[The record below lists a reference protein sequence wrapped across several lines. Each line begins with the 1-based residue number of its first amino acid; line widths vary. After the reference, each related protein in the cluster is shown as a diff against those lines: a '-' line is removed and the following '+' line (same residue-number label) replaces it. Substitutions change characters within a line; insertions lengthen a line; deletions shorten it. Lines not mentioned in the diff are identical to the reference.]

1 MLLCYAVAHAYSS
14 DGELFRPNYLSILLT
29 LSVAIDLLLALFARL
44 DNLSVN
50 SSPMK
55 ITKLTTYV
63 VPPRWLFLKIETDEG
78 LFGWG
83 EPVVEGRAHSVAT
96 AVDELSDYLI
106 GQDPLQIEKHWQA
119 MYRGSF
125 YRGGPILMS
134 AIAGVDQALWDIK
147 GKYHDAPIHQLLGGQ
162 VRDRIKVYAWVGGD
176 RPADIVQSAQQA
188 ITDGFSATKMNL
200 TEELQVVD
208 HLSKI
213 DAAVERIASLRDAVG
228 NKLDI
233 AVDFHGRV
241 HAPMAKVL
249 IKAIEPYNPLF
260 IEEPVLS
267 EQLETMAQLRRN
279 THIPIATGER
289 LYSRF
294 DYKNLFT
301 LGAADIIQP
310 DLSHAGGITECK
322 KIAAMAESWDLAL
335 APHCPLGPIALA
347 ACLQIDA
354 VSQNAFIQEQS
365 QGIHYNQSNDLTNY
379 LSDPSVLHFTDGYVD
394 IPQGPGLGIDINED
408 YVKERSQE
416 GHRWHNPLW
425 QHPDGSIAEW

>member
-1 MLLCYAVAHAYSS
+1 
-14 DGELFRPNYLSILLT
+14 
-29 LSVAIDLLLALFARL
+29 
-44 DNLSVN
+44 
-50 SSPMK
+50 MK
-55 ITKLTTYV
+55 ITKLTTYI
-63 VPPRWLFLKIETDEG
+63 VPPRWLFLKIDTDEG
-78 LFGWG
+78 FFGWG

-96 AVDELSDYLI
+96 AVDELADYLV

-119 MYRGSF
+119 MYRGAF

-147 GKYHDAPIHQLLGGQ
+147 GKFHNAPVHQLLGGQ
-162 VRDRIKVYAWVGGD
+162 VRNRIKVYAWVGGD
-176 RPADIVQSAQQA
+176 RPADIVQSAKQA
-188 ITDGFSATKMNL
+188 IADGFSATKMNL

-208 HLSKI
+208 HLHKI
-213 DAAVERIASLRDAVG
+213 DAAVERIASLREAVG

-233 AVDFHGRV
+233 AVDFHGCV
-241 HAPMAKVL
+241 HAPMAKLL
-249 IKAIEPYNPLF
+249 IKAIEPYSPLF

-267 EQLETMAQLRRN
+267 EQLETMAQLRRS

-294 DYKNLFT
+294 DYKQLFT

-347 ACLQIDA
+347 ACLQVDA

-379 LSDPSVLHFTDGYVD
+379 LHNPEVLHFTDGYVD
-394 IPQGPGLGIDINED
+394 IPQGPGLGVDINED
-408 YVKERSQE
+408 YVIERGKK

>member
-1 MLLCYAVAHAYSS
+1 
-14 DGELFRPNYLSILLT
+14 
-29 LSVAIDLLLALFARL
+29 
-44 DNLSVN
+44 
-50 SSPMK
+50 MK
-55 ITKLTTYV
+55 ITKLTTYL
-63 VPPRWLFLKIETDEG
+63 VPPRWLFLKIDTDEG
-78 LFGWG
+78 FFGWG

-96 AVDELSDYLI
+96 AVDELADYLL

-119 MYRGSF
+119 MYRGAF

-147 GKYHDAPIHQLLGGQ
+147 GKFHNAPVHQLLGGQ
-162 VRDRIKVYAWVGGD
+162 VRNRIKVYAWVGGD

-188 ITDGFSATKMNL
+188 IADGFSATKMNL

-208 HLSKI
+208 HLHKI
-213 DAAVERIASLRDAVG
+213 DAAVERIASLREAVG

-241 HAPMAKVL
+241 HAPMAKLL
-249 IKAIEPYNPLF
+249 IKAIEPYSPLF

-267 EQLETMAQLRRN
+267 EQLETMAQLRRS

-294 DYKNLFT
+294 DYKQLFT

-347 ACLQIDA
+347 ACLQVDA

-379 LSDPSVLHFTDGYVD
+379 LHNPEVLHFTDGYVD
-394 IPQGPGLGIDINED
+394 IPQGPGLGVDINED
-408 YVKERSQE
+408 YVIERGKEE
-416 GHRWHNPLW
+416 HRWHNPLW

>member
-1 MLLCYAVAHAYSS
+1 
-14 DGELFRPNYLSILLT
+14 
-29 LSVAIDLLLALFARL
+29 
-44 DNLSVN
+44 
-50 SSPMK
+50 MK
-55 ITKLTTYV
+55 ITRLTTYV

-78 LFGWG
+78 LIGWG
-83 EPVVEGRAHSVAT
+83 EPVVEGRAHTVAA
-96 AVDELSDYLI
+96 AVDELSDYLV
-106 GQDPLQIEKHWQA
+106 GKDPLQIEKHWQA
-119 MYRGSF
+119 MYRGAF

-147 GKYHDAPIHQLLGGQ
+147 GKYHDAPVHQLLGGQ

-176 RPADIVQSAQQA
+176 RPSDVVSSAQKA
-188 ITDGFSATKMNL
+188 ISEGFSATKMNL
-200 TEELQVVD
+200 TEELQVID

-213 DAAVERIASLRDAVG
+213 DEAVERIASLRSAVG
-228 NKLDI
+228 NTLDI

-267 EQLETMAQLRRN
+267 EQLETMAQLRRS

-310 DLSHAGGITECK
+310 DVSHAGGITECK
-322 KIAAMAESWDLAL
+322 KIAAMAETWDLAL

-365 QGIHYNQSNDLTNY
+365 QGIHYNQSNDLTDY
-379 LSDPSVLHFTDGYVD
+379 LSDPSVLHFSNGYVD
-394 IPQGPGLGIDINED
+394 IPQGPGLGIEINED
-408 YVKERSQE
+408 YVIERSKL

-425 QHPDGSIAEW
+425 QHSDGSVAEW

>member
-1 MLLCYAVAHAYSS
+1 
-14 DGELFRPNYLSILLT
+14 
-29 LSVAIDLLLALFARL
+29 
-44 DNLSVN
+44 
-50 SSPMK
+50 MK
-55 ITKLTTYV
+55 ITRLTTYA

-78 LFGWG
+78 LIGWG
-83 EPVVEGRAHSVAT
+83 EPVVEGRAHTVAT
-96 AVDELSDYLI
+96 AVNELSDYLV
-106 GQDPLQIEKHWQA
+106 GKDPLQIEKHWQA
-119 MYRGSF
+119 MYRGAF

-176 RPADIVQSAQQA
+176 RPADIVSSAQNA
-188 ITDGFSATKMNL
+188 VNEGFSATKTNR
-200 TEELQVVD
+200 TEELQVID

-213 DAAVERIASLRDAVG
+213 DDAVERIASLRGAVG

-310 DLSHAGGITECK
+310 DVSHAGGITECK

-365 QGIHYNQSNDLTNY
+365 QGIHYNQSNDLTDY
-379 LSDPSVLHFTDGYVD
+379 LSDPSVLHFSAGYVD
-394 IPQGPGLGIDINED
+394 IPQGPGLGIEINED
-408 YVKERSQE
+408 YVIERSKV

-425 QHPDGSIAEW
+425 QHADGSIAEW

>member
-1 MLLCYAVAHAYSS
+1 
-14 DGELFRPNYLSILLT
+14 
-29 LSVAIDLLLALFARL
+29 
-44 DNLSVN
+44 
-50 SSPMK
+50 MK
-55 ITKLTTYV
+55 ITKLTTYI
-63 VPPRWLFLKIETDEG
+63 VPPRWLFLKIDTDEG
-78 LFGWG
+78 FFGWG

-96 AVDELSDYLI
+96 AVDELADYLV

-119 MYRGSF
+119 MYRGAF

-147 GKYHDAPIHQLLGGQ
+147 GKFHNAPVHQLLGGQ
-162 VRDRIKVYAWVGGD
+162 VRNRIKVYAWVGGD

-188 ITDGFSATKMNL
+188 IADGFSATKMNL

-208 HLSKI
+208 HLHKI
-213 DAAVERIASLRDAVG
+213 DAAVERIASLREAVG

-241 HAPMAKVL
+241 HAPMAKLL
-249 IKAIEPYNPLF
+249 IKAIEPYSPLF

-267 EQLETMAQLRRN
+267 EQLETMAQLRRS

-294 DYKNLFT
+294 DYKQLFT

-347 ACLQIDA
+347 ACLQVDA

-379 LSDPSVLHFTDGYVD
+379 LRNPEVLHFTDGYVD
-394 IPQGPGLGIDINED
+394 IPQGSGLGVDVNED
-408 YVKERSQE
+408 YVIERSKE

>member
-1 MLLCYAVAHAYSS
+1 
-14 DGELFRPNYLSILLT
+14 
-29 LSVAIDLLLALFARL
+29 
-44 DNLSVN
+44 
-50 SSPMK
+50 MK
-55 ITKLTTYV
+55 ITRLTTYV

-78 LFGWG
+78 LIGWG
-83 EPVVEGRAHSVAT
+83 EPVVEGRAHTVAA
-96 AVDELSDYLI
+96 AVDELSDYLV
-106 GQDPLQIEKHWQA
+106 GKDPLQIEKHWQA
-119 MYRGSF
+119 MYRGAF

-176 RPADIVQSAQQA
+176 RPADVVSSAQKA
-188 ITDGFSATKMNL
+188 ISEGFSATKMNL
-200 TEELQVVD
+200 TEELQVID
-208 HLSKI
+208 RLSKI
-213 DAAVERIASLRDAVG
+213 DEAVERIASLRSAVG
-228 NKLDI
+228 NTLDI

-267 EQLETMAQLRRN
+267 EQLETMAQLRRS

-294 DYKNLFT
+294 DYKNLFA

-310 DLSHAGGITECK
+310 DVSHAGGITECK
-322 KIAAMAESWDLAL
+322 KIAAMAETWDLAL

-365 QGIHYNQSNDLTNY
+365 QGIHYNQSNDLTDY
-379 LSDPSVLHFTDGYVD
+379 LSDPSVMHFSNGYVD
-394 IPQGPGLGIDINED
+394 IPQGPGLGIEINED
-408 YVKERSQE
+408 YVIERSKL

-425 QHPDGSIAEW
+425 QHSDGSVAEW

>member
-1 MLLCYAVAHAYSS
+1 
-14 DGELFRPNYLSILLT
+14 
-29 LSVAIDLLLALFARL
+29 
-44 DNLSVN
+44 
-50 SSPMK
+50 MK
-55 ITKLTTYV
+55 ITRLTTYI

-78 LFGWG
+78 LIGWG
-83 EPVVEGRAHSVAT
+83 EPVLEGRAHTVAT
-96 AVDELSDYLI
+96 AVDELSDYLV
-106 GQDPLQIEKHWQA
+106 GEDPLQIEKHWQA
-119 MYRGSF
+119 MYRGAF

-147 GKYHDAPIHQLLGGQ
+147 GKYHDAPVHQLLGGQ

-176 RPADIVQSAQQA
+176 RPADIVASAQQA
-188 ITDGFSATKMNL
+188 IADGFSATKMNL

-213 DAAVERIASLRDAVG
+213 DDAVERIASLRSAVG

-267 EQLETMAQLRRN
+267 EHLETMAQLRRN

-294 DYKNLFT
+294 DYKNLFA

-365 QGIHYNQSNDLTNY
+365 QGIHYNQSNDLTDY
-379 LSDPSVLHFTDGYVD
+379 LSDPSVLHFSDGYVD

-408 YVKERSQE
+408 YVIERSKE
-416 GHRWHNPLW
+416 GHRWHNPIW
-425 QHPDGSIAEW
+425 QHPDNSVAEW

>member
-1 MLLCYAVAHAYSS
+1 
-14 DGELFRPNYLSILLT
+14 
-29 LSVAIDLLLALFARL
+29 
-44 DNLSVN
+44 
-50 SSPMK
+50 MK
-55 ITKLTTYV
+55 ITNLTTYL
-63 VPPRWLFLKIETDEG
+63 VPPRWLFLKVETDAG
-78 LFGWG
+78 LVGWG
-83 EPVVEGRAHSVAT
+83 EPVVEGRAHTVAT
-96 AVDELSDYLI
+96 AVSELSDYLV

-119 MYRGSF
+119 MYRGAF

-147 GKYHDAPIHQLLGGQ
+147 GKYHNAPVHQLLGGQ
-162 VRDRIKVYAWVGGD
+162 VRDKIQVYAWVGGD
-176 RPADIVQSAQQA
+176 RPADIVQSARAA
-188 ITDGFSATKMNL
+188 ISDGFRATKMNL

-213 DAAVERIASLRDAVG
+213 DAAVERIASLREAVG

-241 HAPMAKVL
+241 HGPMAKVL

-294 DYKNLFT
+294 DYKRLCT

-322 KIAAMAESWDLAL
+322 KIAAMAEAWDLAL

-347 ACLQIDA
+347 ACLQVDA

-365 QGIHYNQSNDLTNY
+365 QGIHYNQSNDLTDY
-379 LSDPSVLHFTDGYVD
+379 LRNPDTLHFSDGYVD
-394 IPQGPGLGIDINED
+394 IPQGPGLGVEINEE
-408 YVKERSQE
+408 YVIERSRE
-416 GHRWHNPLW
+416 GHHWHNPLW

>member
-1 MLLCYAVAHAYSS
+1 
-14 DGELFRPNYLSILLT
+14 
-29 LSVAIDLLLALFARL
+29 
-44 DNLSVN
+44 
-50 SSPMK
+50 MK
-55 ITKLTTYV
+55 ITRLTTYI

-78 LFGWG
+78 LIGWG
-83 EPVVEGRAHSVAT
+83 EPVLEGRAHTVAT
-96 AVDELSDYLI
+96 AVDELSDYLV
-106 GQDPLQIEKHWQA
+106 GKDPLQIEKHWQA
-119 MYRGSF
+119 MYRGAF

-147 GKYHDAPIHQLLGGQ
+147 GKYHDAPVHQLLGGQ

-176 RPADIVQSAQQA
+176 RPADIVASAQQA
-188 ITDGFSATKMNL
+188 IADGFSATKMNL

-213 DAAVERIASLRDAVG
+213 DDAVERIASLRSAVG

-267 EQLETMAQLRRN
+267 EHLETMAQLRRN

-365 QGIHYNQSNDLTNY
+365 QGIHYNQSNDLTDY
-379 LSDPSVLHFTDGYVD
+379 LSDPSVLHFSDGYVD
-394 IPQGPGLGIDINED
+394 IPQGPGLGIDINEG
-408 YVKERSQE
+408 YVIERSKE
-416 GHRWHNPLW
+416 GHRWHNPIW
-425 QHPDGSIAEW
+425 QHPDNSVAEW

>member
-1 MLLCYAVAHAYSS
+1 
-14 DGELFRPNYLSILLT
+14 
-29 LSVAIDLLLALFARL
+29 
-44 DNLSVN
+44 
-50 SSPMK
+50 MK
-55 ITKLTTYV
+55 ITRLTTYA

-78 LFGWG
+78 LIGWG
-83 EPVVEGRAHSVAT
+83 EPVVEGRAHTVAT
-96 AVDELSDYLI
+96 AVDELSDYLV
-106 GQDPLQIEKHWQA
+106 GKDPLQIEKHWQA
-119 MYRGSF
+119 MYRGAF

-162 VRDRIKVYAWVGGD
+162 VRDRVKVYAWVGGD
-176 RPADIVQSAQQA
+176 RPADIVSSAQNA
-188 ITDGFSATKMNL
+188 VNEGFSATKMNL
-200 TEELQVVD
+200 TEELQVID

-213 DAAVERIASLRDAVG
+213 DDAVERIASLRGAVG

-310 DLSHAGGITECK
+310 DVSHAGGITECK

-365 QGIHYNQSNDLTNY
+365 QGIHYNQSNDLTDY
-379 LSDPSVLHFTDGYVD
+379 LSDPSVLHFSAGYVD

-408 YVKERSQE
+408 YVIERSKV

-425 QHPDGSIAEW
+425 QHADGSIAEW

>member
-1 MLLCYAVAHAYSS
+1 
-14 DGELFRPNYLSILLT
+14 
-29 LSVAIDLLLALFARL
+29 
-44 DNLSVN
+44 
-50 SSPMK
+50 MK
-55 ITKLTTYV
+55 ITRLTTYV

-78 LFGWG
+78 LIGWG
-83 EPVVEGRAHSVAT
+83 EPVVEGRAHTVAA
-96 AVDELSDYLI
+96 AVDELSDYLV
-106 GQDPLQIEKHWQA
+106 GKDPLQIEKHWQA
-119 MYRGSF
+119 MYRGAF

-147 GKYHDAPIHQLLGGQ
+147 GKYHDAPVHQLLGGQ

-176 RPADIVQSAQQA
+176 RPADIVTSAQKA
-188 ITDGFSATKMNL
+188 VSEGFSATKMNL
-200 TEELQVVD
+200 TEELQVID

-213 DAAVERIASLRDAVG
+213 DEAVERIASLRSAVG
-228 NKLDI
+228 NTLDI

-310 DLSHAGGITECK
+310 DVSHAGGITECK
-322 KIAAMAESWDLAL
+322 KIATMAESWDLAL

-365 QGIHYNQSNDLTNY
+365 QGIHYNQSNDLTDY
-379 LSDPSVLHFTDGYVD
+379 LSDPSVLHFSNGYVD
-394 IPQGPGLGIDINED
+394 IPQGPGLGIEINED
-408 YVKERSQE
+408 YVIERSKL

-425 QHPDGSIAEW
+425 QHSDGSVAEW

>member
-1 MLLCYAVAHAYSS
+1 
-14 DGELFRPNYLSILLT
+14 
-29 LSVAIDLLLALFARL
+29 
-44 DNLSVN
+44 
-50 SSPMK
+50 MK
-55 ITKLTTYV
+55 ITRLTTYI

-78 LFGWG
+78 LIGWG
-83 EPVVEGRAHSVAT
+83 EPVLEGRAHTVAT
-96 AVDELSDYLI
+96 AVGELSDYLV
-106 GQDPLQIEKHWQA
+106 GKDPLQIEKHWQA
-119 MYRGSF
+119 MYRGAF

-147 GKYHDAPIHQLLGGQ
+147 GKYHDAPVHQLLGGQ

-176 RPADIVQSAQQA
+176 RPADIVASAQQA
-188 ITDGFSATKMNL
+188 VADGFSATKMNL

-213 DAAVERIASLRDAVG
+213 DDAVERIASLRSAVG

-267 EQLETMAQLRRN
+267 EHLETMAQLRRN

-379 LSDPSVLHFTDGYVD
+379 LSDPSVLHFSDGYVD

-408 YVKERSQE
+408 YVIERSKK
-416 GHRWHNPLW
+416 GHRWHNPIW
-425 QHPDGSIAEW
+425 QHPDNSIAEW

>member
-1 MLLCYAVAHAYSS
+1 
-14 DGELFRPNYLSILLT
+14 
-29 LSVAIDLLLALFARL
+29 
-44 DNLSVN
+44 
-50 SSPMK
+50 MK
-55 ITKLTTYV
+55 ITKLTTYI
-63 VPPRWLFLKIETDEG
+63 VPPRWLFLKIDTDEG
-78 LFGWG
+78 FFGWG

-96 AVDELSDYLI
+96 AVDELADYLV

-119 MYRGSF
+119 MYRGAF

-147 GKYHDAPIHQLLGGQ
+147 GKFHNAPVHQLLGGQ
-162 VRDRIKVYAWVGGD
+162 VRNRIKVYAWVGGD

-188 ITDGFSATKMNL
+188 IADGFSATKMNL

-208 HLSKI
+208 HLHKI
-213 DAAVERIASLRDAVG
+213 DAAVERIASLREAVG

-241 HAPMAKVL
+241 HAPMAKLL
-249 IKAIEPYNPLF
+249 IKAIEPYSPLF

-267 EQLETMAQLRRN
+267 EQLETMAQLRRS

-294 DYKNLFT
+294 DYKQLFT

-310 DLSHAGGITECK
+310 ELSHAGGITECK

-347 ACLQIDA
+347 ACLQVDA

-379 LSDPSVLHFTDGYVD
+379 LHNPEVLHFTDGYVD
-394 IPQGPGLGIDINED
+394 IPQGPGLGVDINED
-408 YVKERSQE
+408 YVIERSKE

>member
-1 MLLCYAVAHAYSS
+1 
-14 DGELFRPNYLSILLT
+14 
-29 LSVAIDLLLALFARL
+29 
-44 DNLSVN
+44 
-50 SSPMK
+50 MK
-55 ITKLTTYV
+55 ITRLTTYA

-78 LFGWG
+78 LIGWG
-83 EPVVEGRAHSVAT
+83 EPVVEGRAHTVAT
-96 AVDELSDYLI
+96 AVNELSDYLV
-106 GQDPLQIEKHWQA
+106 GKDPLQIEKHWQA
-119 MYRGSF
+119 MYRGAF

-176 RPADIVQSAQQA
+176 RPADIVSSAQNA
-188 ITDGFSATKMNL
+188 VNEGFSATKMNL
-200 TEELQVVD
+200 TEELQVID

-213 DAAVERIASLRDAVG
+213 DDAVERIASLRGAVG

-310 DLSHAGGITECK
+310 DVSHAGGITECK

-365 QGIHYNQSNDLTNY
+365 QGIHYNQSNDLTDY
-379 LSDPSVLHFTDGYVD
+379 LSDPSVLHFSAGYVD
-394 IPQGPGLGIDINED
+394 IPQGPGLGIEINED
-408 YVKERSQE
+408 YVIERSKV
-416 GHRWHNPLW
+416 GHRWHNPLR
-425 QHPDGSIAEW
+425 QHADGSIAEW

>member
-1 MLLCYAVAHAYSS
+1 
-14 DGELFRPNYLSILLT
+14 
-29 LSVAIDLLLALFARL
+29 
-44 DNLSVN
+44 
-50 SSPMK
+50 MK
-55 ITKLTTYV
+55 ITRLTTYA

-78 LFGWG
+78 LIGWG
-83 EPVVEGRAHSVAT
+83 EPVVEGRAYTVAT
-96 AVDELSDYLI
+96 AVNELSDYLV
-106 GQDPLQIEKHWQA
+106 GKDPLQIEKHWQA
-119 MYRGSF
+119 MYRGAF

-176 RPADIVQSAQQA
+176 RPADIVSSAQNA
-188 ITDGFSATKMNL
+188 VNEGFSATKMNL
-200 TEELQVVD
+200 TEELQVID

-213 DAAVERIASLRDAVG
+213 DDAVERIASLRGAVG

-310 DLSHAGGITECK
+310 DVSHAGGITECK

-365 QGIHYNQSNDLTNY
+365 QGIHYNQSNDLTDY
-379 LSDPSVLHFTDGYVD
+379 LSDPSVLHFSAGYVD
-394 IPQGPGLGIDINED
+394 IPQGPGLGIEINED
-408 YVKERSQE
+408 YVIERSKV
-416 GHRWHNPLW
+416 GHRWHNPLR
-425 QHPDGSIAEW
+425 QHADGSIAEW

>member
-1 MLLCYAVAHAYSS
+1 
-14 DGELFRPNYLSILLT
+14 
-29 LSVAIDLLLALFARL
+29 
-44 DNLSVN
+44 
-50 SSPMK
+50 
-55 ITKLTTYV
+55 
-63 VPPRWLFLKIETDEG
+63 
-78 LFGWG
+78 
-83 EPVVEGRAHSVAT
+83 
-96 AVDELSDYLI
+96 
-106 GQDPLQIEKHWQA
+106 
-119 MYRGSF
+119 
-125 YRGGPILMS
+125 
-134 AIAGVDQALWDIK
+134 
-147 GKYHDAPIHQLLGGQ
+147 
-162 VRDRIKVYAWVGGD
+162 
-176 RPADIVQSAQQA
+176 
-188 ITDGFSATKMNL
+188 MNL
-200 TEELQVVD
+200 TEELHVVD

-213 DAAVERIASLRDAVG
+213 DDAVERIASLRSAVG

-310 DLSHAGGITECK
+310 DHYRPVALPSARKLPLWRNPGI
-322 KIAAMAESWDLAL
+322 WPWH
-335 APHCPLGPIALA
+335 PHCPLGPIALA

-365 QGIHYNQSNDLTNY
+365 QGIHYNQSNDLTDY
-379 LSDPSVLHFTDGYVD
+379 LSDPSVLHFSGR
-394 IPQGPGLGIDINED
+394 IC
-408 YVKERSQE
+408 
-416 GHRWHNPLW
+416 
-425 QHPDGSIAEW
+425 

>member
-1 MLLCYAVAHAYSS
+1 
-14 DGELFRPNYLSILLT
+14 
-29 LSVAIDLLLALFARL
+29 
-44 DNLSVN
+44 
-50 SSPMK
+50 MK

-119 MYRGSF
+119 MYRGAF

-147 GKYHDAPIHQLLGGQ
+147 GKYHNAPVHQLLGGQ

-176 RPADIVQSAQQA
+176 RPADIVQSAQKA
-188 ITDGFSATKMNL
+188 IGDGFSATKMNL

-213 DAAVERIASLRDAVG
+213 DAAVERIASLREAVG

-249 IKAIEPYNPLF
+249 IKAIEPYAPLF

-294 DYKNLFT
+294 DFKNLFT

-347 ACLQIDA
+347 ACLQVDA

-379 LSDPSVLHFTDGYVD
+379 LSNPEVLHFTDGYVD
-394 IPQGPGLGIDINED
+394 IPQGPGLGVEINED
-408 YVKERSQE
+408 YVIERSKE

>member
-1 MLLCYAVAHAYSS
+1 
-14 DGELFRPNYLSILLT
+14 
-29 LSVAIDLLLALFARL
+29 
-44 DNLSVN
+44 
-50 SSPMK
+50 MK
-55 ITKLTTYV
+55 ITRLTTYA

-78 LFGWG
+78 LIGWG
-83 EPVVEGRAHSVAT
+83 EPVVEGRAHTVAT
-96 AVDELSDYLI
+96 AVDELSDYLV
-106 GQDPLQIEKHWQA
+106 GKDPLQIEKHWQA
-119 MYRGSF
+119 MYRGAF

-176 RPADIVQSAQQA
+176 RPADIVSSAQNA
-188 ITDGFSATKMNL
+188 VNEGFSATKMNL
-200 TEELQVVD
+200 TEELQVID

-213 DAAVERIASLRDAVG
+213 DDAVERIASLRGAVG

-249 IKAIEPYNPLF
+249 IKDIEPYNPLF

-310 DLSHAGGITECK
+310 DVSHAGGITECK

-365 QGIHYNQSNDLTNY
+365 QGIHYNQSNDLTDY
-379 LSDPSVLHFTDGYVD
+379 LSDPSVLHFSAGYVD
-394 IPQGPGLGIDINED
+394 IPQGPGLGIEINED
-408 YVKERSQE
+408 YVIERSKV

-425 QHPDGSIAEW
+425 QHADGSIAEW

>member
-1 MLLCYAVAHAYSS
+1 
-14 DGELFRPNYLSILLT
+14 
-29 LSVAIDLLLALFARL
+29 
-44 DNLSVN
+44 
-50 SSPMK
+50 MK

-119 MYRGSF
+119 MYRGAF

-147 GKYHDAPIHQLLGGQ
+147 GKYHNAPVHQLLGGQ

-176 RPADIVQSAQQA
+176 RPADIVQSAQKA
-188 ITDGFSATKMNL
+188 ISDGFSATKMNL

-213 DAAVERIASLRDAVG
+213 DAAVERIASLREAVG

-249 IKAIEPYNPLF
+249 IKAIEPYAPLF

-294 DYKNLFT
+294 DFKNLFT

-347 ACLQIDA
+347 ACLQVDA

-379 LSDPSVLHFTDGYVD
+379 LSNPEVLHFTDGYVD
-394 IPQGPGLGIDINED
+394 IPQGPGLGVEINED
-408 YVKERSQE
+408 YVIERSKE

>member
-1 MLLCYAVAHAYSS
+1 
-14 DGELFRPNYLSILLT
+14 
-29 LSVAIDLLLALFARL
+29 
-44 DNLSVN
+44 
-50 SSPMK
+50 MK

-63 VPPRWLFLKIETDEG
+63 VPPRWLFLKIDTDEG
-78 LFGWG
+78 FFGWG

-96 AVDELSDYLI
+96 AVDELADYLV

-119 MYRGSF
+119 MYRGAF

-147 GKYHDAPIHQLLGGQ
+147 GKFHNAPVHQLLGGQ
-162 VRDRIKVYAWVGGD
+162 VRNRIKVYAWVGGD

-188 ITDGFSATKMNL
+188 IADGFSATKMNL

-208 HLSKI
+208 HLHKI
-213 DAAVERIASLRDAVG
+213 DAAVERIASLREAVG

-241 HAPMAKVL
+241 HAPMAKLL
-249 IKAIEPYNPLF
+249 IKAIEPYSPLF

-267 EQLETMAQLRRN
+267 EQLETMAQLRRS

-294 DYKNLFT
+294 DYKQLFT

-347 ACLQIDA
+347 ACLQVDA

-379 LSDPSVLHFTDGYVD
+379 LRNPEVLHFTDGYVD
-394 IPQGPGLGIDINED
+394 IPQGPGLGVDVNED
-408 YVKERSQE
+408 YVIERSKE